1 MKGTFSRFIA
11 IAAIVALGVGLLSG
25 LMAMPIDMRTTID
38 EYFDRQNMHD
48 LRIVSP
54 LGLTDDDVAAIAAV
68 DGVDEVMPA
77 YMTDMFV
84 DAGEKKNIVTR
95 IHSLPT
101 GQIEEKEPENYL
113 NRLDVVEG
121 RLPIQRN
128 ECVLVEGNVIDGT
141 GPLSVGNTLTIAATN
156 GDVSGTLADTEF
168 KIVGIVRTSY
178 YFSVDRESATIGDG
192 TVALKMYVGEES
204 FSQEAYSEIFA
215 TVAGAQALDSASDEY
230 QAAVDAV
237 ADRVEAVSG
246 ARCTARYN
254 EVKTDT
260 EQKLADARQELE
272 DAKAE
277 AAEKLG
283 DAEEQLDEGRAELED
298 AQAQLDS
305 AKNQIAS
312 GEKELQANK
321 ESLPGT
327 LTQKQQEL
335 AAGQAALIDAKAQIE
350 ENEALLNDKK
360 QELADAKAQ
369 LAAAKQLVE
378 TLEPTVAEG
387 EARLPE
393 LAAALPAL
401 REAAAAAQETYDAAA
416 AAADLSGKQAA
427 YEAAQSRQT
436 QPNPNATR
444 RRHRWTRA

>member
-168 KIVGIVRTSY
+168 
-178 YFSVDRESATIGDG
+178 
-192 TVALKMYVGEES
+192 
-204 FSQEAYSEIFA
+204 
-215 TVAGAQALDSASDEY
+215 
-230 QAAVDAV
+230 
-237 ADRVEAVSG
+237 
-246 ARCTARYN
+246 
-254 EVKTDT
+254 
-260 EQKLADARQELE
+260 
-272 DAKAE
+272 
-277 AAEKLG
+277 
-283 DAEEQLDEGRAELED
+283 
-298 AQAQLDS
+298 
-305 AKNQIAS
+305 
-312 GEKELQANK
+312 
-321 ESLPGT
+321 
-327 LTQKQQEL
+327 
-335 AAGQAALIDAKAQIE
+335 
-350 ENEALLNDKK
+350 
-360 QELADAKAQ
+360 
-369 LAAAKQLVE
+369 
-378 TLEPTVAEG
+378 
-387 EARLPE
+387 
-393 LAAALPAL
+393 
-401 REAAAAAQETYDAAA
+401 
-416 AAADLSGKQAA
+416 
-427 YEAAQSRQT
+427 
-436 QPNPNATR
+436 
-444 RRHRWTRA
+444 

>member
-192 TVALKMYVGEES
+192 IVALKMYVGEES

-277 AAEKLG
+277 AAEKLS

-305 AKNQIAS
+305 GKSQLN
-312 GEKELQANK
+312 
-321 ESLPGT
+321 
-327 LTQKQQEL
+327 TQKSNITQQLRDAITQLDDQIPTLEQKIADL
-335 AAGQAALIDAKAQIE
+335 DTQMAACGSDYVKLQDLT
-350 ENEALLNDKK
+350 NEQD
-360 QELADAKAQ
+360 
-369 LAAAKQLVE
+369 AAKTALDE
-378 TLEPTVAEG
+378 KMERWMYLTDLAEKI
-387 EARLPE
+387 
-393 LAAALPAL
+393 
-401 REAAAAAQETYDAAA
+401 AAQE
-416 AAADLSGKQAA
+416 K
-427 YEAAQSRQT
+427 
-436 QPNPNATR
+436 
-444 RRHRWTRA
+444 

>member
-1 MKGTFSRFIA
+1 MLRTMKGTFSRFIA

-215 TVAGAQALDSASDEY
+215 TVAGAQALGLRLELSGYTGVTGLLLCVGAGVG
-230 QAAVDAV
+230 AAY
-237 ADRVEAVSG
+237 RVTSG
-246 ARCTARYN
+246 ACGASAMGRVQTA
-254 EVKTDT
+254 VTAT
-260 EQKLADARQELE
+260 IARQ
-272 DAKAE
+272 
-277 AAEKLG
+277 
-283 DAEEQLDEGRAELED
+283 
-298 AQAQLDS
+298 
-305 AKNQIAS
+305 
-312 GEKELQANK
+312 
-321 ESLPGT
+321 
-327 LTQKQQEL
+327 
-335 AAGQAALIDAKAQIE
+335 ALSTHK
-350 ENEALLNDKK
+350 
-360 QELADAKAQ
+360 
-369 LAAAKQLVE
+369 
-378 TLEPTVAEG
+378 
-387 EARLPE
+387 
-393 LAAALPAL
+393 
-401 REAAAAAQETYDAAA
+401 
-416 AAADLSGKQAA
+416 
-427 YEAAQSRQT
+427 
-436 QPNPNATR
+436 
-444 RRHRWTRA
+444 

>member
-1 MKGTFSRFIA
+1 MLRTMKGTFSRFIA

-215 TVAGAQALDSASDEY
+215 TVAGAQALNSASDEY

-401 REAAAAAQETYDAAA
+401 REAAAAAQETYIPF
-416 AAADLSGKQAA
+416 LYPFIKK
-427 YEAAQSRQT
+427 
-436 QPNPNATR
+436 
-444 RRHRWTRA
+444 

>member
-1 MKGTFSRFIA
+1 MLRTMKGTFSRFIA

-215 TVAGAQALDSASDEY
+215 TVAGAQALEEDDYFRANCRRIIETRNYVSAELQKRGFTVTASQANFLFAKSDRIDGETLY
-230 QAAVDAV
+230 RRLREKGVLIRHFTKERIKD
-237 ADRVEAVSG
+237 
-246 ARCTARYN
+246 YN
-254 EVKTDT
+254 RITIGSREEMEIFLQKTD
-260 EQKLADARQELE
+260 EILEEL
-272 DAKAE
+272 
-277 AAEKLG
+277 
-283 DAEEQLDEGRAELED
+283 
-298 AQAQLDS
+298 
-305 AKNQIAS
+305 
-312 GEKELQANK
+312 
-321 ESLPGT
+321 T
-327 LTQKQQEL
+327 
-335 AAGQAALIDAKAQIE
+335 
-350 ENEALLNDKK
+350 
-360 QELADAKAQ
+360 
-369 LAAAKQLVE
+369 
-378 TLEPTVAEG
+378 
-387 EARLPE
+387 
-393 LAAALPAL
+393 
-401 REAAAAAQETYDAAA
+401 
-416 AAADLSGKQAA
+416 
-427 YEAAQSRQT
+427 
-436 QPNPNATR
+436 
-444 RRHRWTRA
+444 

>member
-283 DAEEQLDEGRAELED
+283 DAEEQLDEGRPEDMWSTSEDVITRIVDYIFEHKEPFDLLINHAAGSGYEHFLDDLVEEEVSQSLAYLDAMRERGLACASPSHDDLHALVSAEYYAFFEIVRHDTSKED
-298 AQAQLDS
+298 AVARIKLIVDFFR
-305 AKNQIAS
+305 
-312 GEKELQANK
+312 
-321 ESLPGT
+321 PGW
-327 LTQKQQEL
+327 
-335 AAGQAALIDAKAQIE
+335 
-350 ENEALLNDKK
+350 ENLF
-360 QELADAKAQ
+360 
-369 LAAAKQLVE
+369 
-378 TLEPTVAEG
+378 G
-387 EARLPE
+387 
-393 LAAALPAL
+393 
-401 REAAAAAQETYDAAA
+401 
-416 AAADLSGKQAA
+416 G
-427 YEAAQSRQT
+427 
-436 QPNPNATR
+436 
-444 RRHRWTRA
+444 

>member
-192 TVALKMYVGEES
+192 IVALKMYVGDSLKLDQVKFIDMLGKWKPVEITNEINFELYEIPAEDMVNLPVKNSENDYLEFIHTDGNDIIIPHLTGSLKNFFCNPSGHKVTFDHIEKGLLDWEKDEE
-204 FSQEAYSEIFA
+204 Y
-215 TVAGAQALDSASDEY
+215 
-230 QAAVDAV
+230 DAPYYII
-237 ADRVEAVSG
+237 SG
-246 ARCTARYN
+246 ANKFFSSQKSEPADVIMGIDKLDDNNIIIYFHEYIPTDFFVSTYN
-254 EVKTDT
+254 DY
-260 EQKLADARQELE
+260 D
-272 DAKAE
+272 
-277 AAEKLG
+277 
-283 DAEEQLDEGRAELED
+283 EEFDVDMFGINYKFTR
-298 AQAQLDS
+298 
-305 AKNQIAS
+305 
-312 GEKELQANK
+312 
-321 ESLPGT
+321 
-327 LTQKQQEL
+327 
-335 AAGQAALIDAKAQIE
+335 
-350 ENEALLNDKK
+350 
-360 QELADAKAQ
+360 
-369 LAAAKQLVE
+369 
-378 TLEPTVAEG
+378 VAE
-387 EARLPE
+387 
-393 LAAALPAL
+393 
-401 REAAAAAQETYDAAA
+401 
-416 AAADLSGKQAA
+416 
-427 YEAAQSRQT
+427 
-436 QPNPNATR
+436 
-444 RRHRWTRA
+444 

>member
-1 MKGTFSRFIA
+1 MLRTMKGTFSRFIA

-95 IHSLPT
+95 IHRLPT

-192 TVALKMYVGEES
+192 TV
-204 FSQEAYSEIFA
+204 FFI
-215 TVAGAQALDSASDEY
+215 
-230 QAAVDAV
+230 
-237 ADRVEAVSG
+237 
-246 ARCTARYN
+246 
-254 EVKTDT
+254 
-260 EQKLADARQELE
+260 
-272 DAKAE
+272 
-277 AAEKLG
+277 
-283 DAEEQLDEGRAELED
+283 
-298 AQAQLDS
+298 
-305 AKNQIAS
+305 QIC
-312 GEKELQANK
+312 
-321 ESLPGT
+321 
-327 LTQKQQEL
+327 
-335 AAGQAALIDAKAQIE
+335 
-350 ENEALLNDKK
+350 
-360 QELADAKAQ
+360 
-369 LAAAKQLVE
+369 
-378 TLEPTVAEG
+378 
-387 EARLPE
+387 
-393 LAAALPAL
+393 
-401 REAAAAAQETYDAAA
+401 
-416 AAADLSGKQAA
+416 
-427 YEAAQSRQT
+427 
-436 QPNPNATR
+436 
-444 RRHRWTRA
+444 

>member
-38 EYFDRQNMHD
+38 EYFD

-178 YFSVDRESATIGDG
+178 YFSVDRESATIGG
-192 TVALKMYVGEES
+192 R
-204 FSQEAYSEIFA
+204 
-215 TVAGAQALDSASDEY
+215 
-230 QAAVDAV
+230 AV
-237 ADRVEAVSG
+237 A
-246 ARCTARYN
+246 
-254 EVKTDT
+254 
-260 EQKLADARQELE
+260 
-272 DAKAE
+272 
-277 AAEKLG
+277 
-283 DAEEQLDEGRAELED
+283 
-298 AQAQLDS
+298 
-305 AKNQIAS
+305 
-312 GEKELQANK
+312 
-321 ESLPGT
+321 P
-327 LTQKQQEL
+327 
-335 AAGQAALIDAKAQIE
+335 
-350 ENEALLNDKK
+350 
-360 QELADAKAQ
+360 
-369 LAAAKQLVE
+369 
-378 TLEPTVAEG
+378 
-387 EARLPE
+387 
-393 LAAALPAL
+393 
-401 REAAAAAQETYDAAA
+401 
-416 AAADLSGKQAA
+416 
-427 YEAAQSRQT
+427 
-436 QPNPNATR
+436 
-444 RRHRWTRA
+444 